1 MKINSVMLE
10 TIANRESQYPTDN
23 KKEFLLVGRS
33 NVGKSSFINTCIN
46 RKNMAHTSATP
57 GKTQTLNFYLIND
70 EFYFVDVPG
79 YGYAATSKEVQKKFG
94 MMIEKKKKNRDNLQR
109 VFLLVDSR
117 HKIMEDDLLMFNF
130 IKYHN
135 LDVTIVATKCDKLKQ
150 SDRAKLDSKFNEA
163 FELANNDNI
172 VYFSSVTKEGKD
184 MVHKIID
191 ECLDTK

>member
-94 MMIEKKKKNRDNLQR
+94 MMIEEYLKNRDNLQR

-184 MVHKIID
+184 MVHKIIS

>member
-94 MMIEKKKKNRDNLQR
+94 MMIEKYLKNRDNLQR

-150 SDRAKLDSKFNEA
+150 SERAKLDSKFNEA

>member
-23 KKEFLLVGRS
+23 KKEFLLAGRS

-94 MMIEKKKKNRDNLQR
+94 MMIEEYLKNRDNLQR

-117 HKIMEDDLLMFNF
+117 HKVMEDDLLMFNF

-184 MVHKIID
+184 MVHKIIS

>member
-46 RKNMAHTSATP
+46 RKNMANTSATP

-94 MMIEKKKKNRDNLQR
+94 MMIEEYLKNRDNLQR

-184 MVHKIID
+184 MVHKIIS

>member
-1 MKINSVMLE
+1 
-10 TIANRESQYPTDN
+10 
-23 KKEFLLVGRS
+23 
-33 NVGKSSFINTCIN
+33 
-46 RKNMAHTSATP
+46 MAHTSATP

-79 YGYAATSKEVQKKFG
+79 YGYAATSKEIQKKFG
-94 MMIEKKKKNRDNLQR
+94 MMIEEYLKNRDNLKR